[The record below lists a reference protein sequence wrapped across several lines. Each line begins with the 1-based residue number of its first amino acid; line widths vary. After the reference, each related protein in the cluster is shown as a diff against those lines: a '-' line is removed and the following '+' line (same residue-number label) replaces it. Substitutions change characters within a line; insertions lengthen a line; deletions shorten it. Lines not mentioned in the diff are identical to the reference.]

1 MSLWSHG
8 DDREVYRAQH
18 LFCYGAEEQLAYFA
32 PAPSSEKDTIRFE
45 LASSCDDLLCW
56 IAFAD
61 DGVARDLLGAGHVS
75 PWLKSF
81 DGEFDSGC
89 WIVVGHADWVGS

>member
-1 MSLWSHG
+1 MSLWTHG

-32 PAPSSEKDTIRFE
+32 PTPSSEKDTIRFE
-45 LASSCDDLLCW
+45 LARSCDDLLCW

-61 DGVARDLLGAGHVS
+61 NGIAGTFYAKRFAPNGAVRCAKAHG
-75 PWLKSF
+75 
-81 DGEFDSGC
+81 SG
-89 WIVVGHADWVGS
+89 